1 MDLLYRDVFPGGLS
15 PRSEKP
21 EMKAKFLLLFLIL
34 TGCASMSQDT
44 DVALIREPGKR
55 TYNDPPEK
63 VAESARTLWE
73 YAVLSDNVYLD
84 ASLAQ
89 MAQTEQGK
97 ACSLDRIE
105 RLDIRG
111 WEKWRDVPS
120 PALKKEA
127 DEVDLQLEVWEKQS
141 LPPIIAVVFR
151 GTEAN
156 RWGDWQANFRWFLRF
171 VPWFRDQYIVVSEK
185 VGEAVLHKIQ
195 GELERGNA
203 KYRDAQIVST
213 GHSLGGGLAQHLAY
227 SFPDI
232 KDADGKLMTRVSNV
246 YGFDPSPVTGW
257 YSVPRELRQ
266 INARGLHIDRIF
278 EHGEILSYVRLIL
291 RYLNPPQEK
300 DPSIREIRYNFVP
313 SINPFSSH
321 SMRLIACELIRAN
334 GQSPPPLQKTVK
346 ESSK

>member
-1 MDLLYRDVFPGGLS
+1 LRRDVS
-15 PRSEKP
+15 RH
-21 EMKAKFLLLFLIL
+21 
-34 TGCASMSQDT
+34 
-44 DVALIREPGKR
+44 DVARIREPGKR
-55 TYNDPPEK
+55 TYNDPPEQ

-89 MAQTEQGK
+89 LAQTEPGK
-97 ACSLDRIE
+97 ACLLDRTE

-111 WEKWRDVPS
+111 WEKWRDVPN
-120 PALKKEA
+120 PALKKDA
-127 DEVDLQLEVWEKQS
+127 DEVDLQLEVWGKQS

-185 VGEAVLHKIQ
+185 VGEAVLRKIQ

-227 SFPDI
+227 SF
-232 KDADGKLMTRVSNV
+232 
-246 YGFDPSPVTGW
+246 
-257 YSVPRELRQ
+257 
-266 INARGLHIDRIF
+266 RI
-278 EHGEILSYVRLIL
+278 
-291 RYLNPPQEK
+291 
-300 DPSIREIRYNFVP
+300 
-313 SINPFSSH
+313 
-321 SMRLIACELIRAN
+321 
-334 GQSPPPLQKTVK
+334 QKTPTG
-346 ESSK
+346 S